1 MYHIV
6 HGIQLQR
13 WIVHVDPKGR
23 SASDIQLRFMH
34 ALKII
39 ADGTNYRHIENVAR
53 MKSIQNKDK

>member
-23 SASDIQLRFMH
+23 SASDIQLRFVH

-39 ADGTNYRHIENVAR
+39 ADGTNYRHIEKVAR
-53 MKSIQNKDK
+53 MK